1 MTSTTT
7 PNPTTIT
14 NPPPSSITI
23 TKANEPSTLDVSV
36 GPQHP
41 GSGHF
46 RMVIRVDGDYIV
58 SVDPDIGYVHRGCEK
73 IAEYRTSVS
82 NIPHLERPC
91 IIDAIHL
98 NWAYVLPIEELQ
110 RVVVPPRG
118 QYISTIAAEM
128 NRIMSHLY
136 WLAINAGVFSG
147 HTTIFMYAFGD
158 RDLFIELAE
167 MLMGARL
174 TYSFLPPGG
183 PRRDLPTGFKERLLK
198 LLDYFEQRL
207 VEYDRIFFSNPL
219 IIARAKGIGVITR
232 DEAIKL
238 GLVGPNL
245 RASGVKYDVRKVE
258 PYGAYQDLDFDIP
271 TFQEGDSY
279 SRFLVRFHE
288 MKESIKIIRLAL
300 EKIPKGPVARKAP
313 LVIPEGEAAGR
324 VESSRGELA
333 YLVMGDNSD
342 KPYRVK
348 IMNGSFRSLIALPYL
363 LQHVHI
369 GDMPIIYGSLDYW
382 PVEADR

>member
-1 MTSTTT
+1 MTSNSQT
-7 PNPTTIT
+7 PN
-14 NPPPSSITI
+14 I
-23 TKANEPSTLDVSV
+23 TKADEPSTLDISV

-41 GSGHF
+41 GSGHV
-46 RMVIRVDGDYIV
+46 RLLMRVDGDYIV
-58 SVDPDIGYVHRGCEK
+58 SIDPDIGYVHRGCEK
-73 IAEYRTSVS
+73 IAEYRNYVS

-98 NWAYVLPIEELQ
+98 NWAYVLAVEELQ

-118 QYISTIAAEM
+118 RYISTIAAEM

-147 HTTIFMYAFGD
+147 HTTIFMWAFGD

-167 MLMGARL
+167 WLTGARL

-183 PRRDLPTGFKERLLK
+183 PRRDLPSGFETKLKK
-198 LLDYFEQRL
+198 LLDYFEKRL

-219 IIARAKGIGVITR
+219 VVARAKGVGVLR
-232 DEAIKL
+232 KEDAIKL
-238 GLVGPNL
+238 GVTGPVL
-245 RASGVKYDVRKVE
+245 RGSGVQYDVRKLA
-258 PYGAYQDLDFDIP
+258 PYGAYADLNFQIP

-279 SRFLVRFHE
+279 SRFLVRFEE
-288 MKESIKIIRLAL
+288 MKQSISIIRQAL
-300 EKIPKGPVARKAP
+300 EKVPKGPIAKKAP
-313 LVIPEGEAAGR
+313 LVGPEGEAIGR
-324 VESSRGELA
+324 VESSRGEHV
-333 YLVMGDNSD
+333 VMIIGDNSD

-348 IMNGSFRSLIALPYL
+348 IMNGSFRNLIALPYL
-363 LQHVHI
+363 IRNVHVA
-369 GDMPIIYGSLDYW
+369 DMPIIYGSLDYW

>member
-1 MTSTTT
+1 MTATSQAAQT
-7 PNPTTIT
+7 PRSSMTIA
-14 NPPPSSITI
+14 PGQ
-23 TKANEPSTLDVSV
+23 EPSTLDVSV

-41 GSGHF
+41 GSGHV
-46 RMVIRVDGDYIV
+46 RLLMRVDGDYIV
-58 SVDPDIGYVHRGCEK
+58 SVDPDVGYVHRGCEK
-73 IAEYRTSVS
+73 IAEYRTAVS

-98 NWAYVLPIEELQ
+98 NWGYVLPIEELQ
-110 RVVVPPRG
+110 GVVVPPRG

-167 MLMGARL
+167 MLTGARL

-183 PRRDLPTGFKERLLK
+183 PRRDLPSGFQKRLAD
-198 LLDYFEQRL
+198 LLDYFERRL

-219 IIARAKGIGVITR
+219 VVARAKGIGVLKKE
-232 DEAIKL
+232 EAIRL
-238 GLVGPNL
+238 GVTGPVL
-245 RASGVKYDVRKVE
+245 RGSGVKYDVRKVE
-258 PYGAYQDLDFDIP
+258 PYGAYADLEFDIP
-271 TFQEGDSY
+271 TFDEGDSY
-279 SRFLVRFHE
+279 ARFMVRFEE
-288 MKESIKIIRLAL
+288 MKQSIRIIRQAL
-300 EKIPKGPVARKAP
+300 EKLPKGPIARKAP
-313 LVIPEGEAAGR
+313 LVIPEGEAVGR

-342 KPYRVK
+342 KPSRVK
-348 IMNGSFRSLIALPYL
+348 IMNGSFRNLVAMPYL
-363 LQHVHI
+363 LRNVHI
-369 GDMPIIYGSLDYW
+369 ADMPIIYGGLDYW

>member
-1 MTSTTT
+1 MITT
-7 PNPTTIT
+7 PTQP
-14 NPPPSSITI
+14 NPPAPSMTV
-23 TKANEPSTLDVSV
+23 TAGKEPSTLDVSV

-41 GSGHF
+41 GSGHV
-46 RMVIRVDGDYIV
+46 RLLIRVDGDYIV

-73 IAEYRTSVS
+73 IAEYRTAVS

-98 NWAYVLPIEELQ
+98 NWGYVLPIEELQ
-110 RVVVPPRG
+110 GVVVPPRG

-167 MLMGARL
+167 MLTGARL

-183 PRRDLPTGFKERLLK
+183 PRRDLPAEFQKRLTQ
-198 LLDYFEQRL
+198 LLDYFERRL

-219 IIARAKGIGVITR
+219 VIARAKGIGVLKR
-232 DEAIKL
+232 EEAIRL
-238 GLVGPNL
+238 GAAGPVL
-245 RASGVKYDVRKVE
+245 RGSGVKYDVRKVE
-258 PYGAYQDLDFDIP
+258 PYGAYPDLEFDIP
-271 TFQEGDSY
+271 TFEEGDSY
-279 SRFLVRFHE
+279 SRFMVRFEE
-288 MKESIKIIRLAL
+288 MKQSIRIIRQAL
-300 EKIPKGPVARKAP
+300 EKIPKGPIARKAP
-313 LVIPEGEAAGR
+313 LIIPEGEAIGR
-324 VESSRGELA
+324 VESSRGEIT

-342 KPYRVK
+342 KPSRVK
-348 IMNGSFRSLIALPYL
+348 IMNGSFRNLITMPYL
-363 LQHVHI
+363 LRNVHI
-369 GDMPIIYGSLDYW
+369 ADMPIIYGSIDYW